1 MGYCIELT
9 NSKDGNHLAFRADM
23 SMRKAWKICQYI
35 NRYSNGTVKA
45 EIVKRRNEKNGFENK

>member
-9 NSKDGNHLAFRADM
+9 NSMDGNNLAFRADM
-23 SMRKAWKICQYI
+23 SMNKAWKICQYI

-45 EIVKRRNEKNGFENK
+45 EIAKRRNEKNGFENK